1 MKKKNFSLS
10 KINNKYTPQ
19 STNISLWQRKGKIT
33 KEKNEKKKLKNKLK

>member
-1 MKKKNFSLS
+1 MKKENFSLS

-33 KEKNEKKKLKNKLK
+33 KENKREKKT